1 MRGDCMKFMK
11 NKRGMFALS
20 KTVEWILLILGLIAL
35 IFFVYLLRDRINE
48 YAKLIINFMKP

>member
-1 MRGDCMKFMK
+1 MKFMK